1 MSNAVVGW
9 QYVGTWASV
18 AVAVALI
25 AVVVSVW
32 FSTKT
37 LRRALNQFE
46 QRRVDARTDKLRSE
60 IIDLITALS
69 ERPSPSDAIINRIA
83 ALAKQNRSAPIA
95 GLDGSD
101 NQRGESRC
109 FRASFGH
116 LSADIWS
123 RHRCHDAH

>member
-9 QYVGTWASV
+9 QYIGERASL
-18 AVAVALI
+18 ATVAVALI
-25 AVVVSVW
+25 TVVVSVW

-83 ALAKQNRSAPIA
+83 ALANKIDLAH
-95 GLDGSD
+95 
-101 NQRGESRC
+101 RGPR
-109 FRASFGH
+109 RIG
-116 LSADIWS
+116 
-123 RHRCHDAH
+123 

>member
-9 QYVGTWASV
+9 QYVGEWTSLA

-37 LRRALNQFE
+37 LRRAINQFE

-83 ALAKQNRSAPIA
+83 ALANKIDLAHPSASKDRITIETKAVFQRVFRAPI
-95 GLDGSD
+95 GGYMVTP
-101 NQRGESRC
+101 SR
-109 FRASFGH
+109 S
-116 LSADIWS
+116 
-123 RHRCHDAH
+123 

>member
-9 QYVGTWASV
+9 QYVGAWASV

-83 ALAKQNRSAPIA
+83 ALAKQNRSGPSL

-101 NQRGESRC
+101 NHRDESRC
-109 FRASFGH
+109 FRGSFGH

-123 RHRCHDAH
+123 RHRYHDAH

>member
-9 QYVGTWASV
+9 QNVGAWASV

-37 LRRALNQFE
+37 LRRAINQFE

-69 ERPSPSDAIINRIA
+69 ERPPPSDAIINRIA
-83 ALAKQNRSAPIA
+83 ALAKQNRSGPSL
-95 GLDGSD
+95 GLDG
-101 NQRGESRC
+101 
-109 FRASFGH
+109 
-116 LSADIWS
+116 
-123 RHRCHDAH
+123 